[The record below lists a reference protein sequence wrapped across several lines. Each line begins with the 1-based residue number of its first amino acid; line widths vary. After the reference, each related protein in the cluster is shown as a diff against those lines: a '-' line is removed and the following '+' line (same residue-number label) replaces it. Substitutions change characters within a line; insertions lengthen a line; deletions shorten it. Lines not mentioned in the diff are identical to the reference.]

1 MSRIMLRIS
10 KMTDYGVVLATHL
23 AAAREAQP
31 VSDLALETRIPQ
43 PTVSKVL
50 KALTKAGVVVSQRG
64 AHGGYMLARPPE
76 ETHVLDV
83 ITALEGPVA
92 VTECSDESSE
102 GSCEYETGCGV
113 RANWVL
119 INEAVQRAL
128 RGITLADMTHGA
140 ASSLVTLAR
149 SEEDARRLRE
159 AKGAADS
166 SASAGG

>member
-1 MSRIMLRIS
+1 MLRIS

-31 VSDLALETRIPQ
+31 VRDLALETRIPQ

-50 KALTKAGVVVSQRG
+50 KALTKAGVVISQRG
-64 AHGGYMLARPPE
+64 AHGGYRLARPPE

-83 ITALEGPVA
+83 IAALEGPVA
-92 VTECSDESSE
+92 VTECSDESVE
-102 GSCEYETGCGV
+102 GSCEYETDCGV

-128 RGITLADMTHGA
+128 RGITLADMTRSTA
-140 ASSLVTLAR
+140 VPLVTLAR
-149 SEEDARRLRE
+149 SATHAERLRE
-159 AKGAADS
+159 AQTGPERLREART
-166 SASAGG
+166 